1 MDMATKQTQETESWD
16 DALQQLRE
24 DLDDKLE
31 VIQRKLSKSA
41 ERERK
46 IIAEEGE
53 GLRERLSGVG
63 SRAMDGV
70 SRADELIRD
79 HPVIVVGG
87 VLALGM
93 LLGAVLTHRNED

>member
-1 MDMATKQTQETESWD
+1 MATKGQDAESWD

-41 ERERK
+41 DRERK

-53 GLRERLSGVG
+53 GVRVRLSGVG
-63 SRAMDGV
+63 NRAMAGV
-70 SRADELIRD
+70 GRADDLVRD
-79 HPVIVVGG
+79 HPVILVGG

-93 LLGAVLTHRNED
+93 LLGALLTHRSED